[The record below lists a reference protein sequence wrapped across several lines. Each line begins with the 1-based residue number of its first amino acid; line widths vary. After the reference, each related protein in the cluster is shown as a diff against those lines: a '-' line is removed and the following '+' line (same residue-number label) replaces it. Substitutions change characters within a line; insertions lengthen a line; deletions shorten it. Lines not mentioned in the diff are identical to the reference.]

1 VPAELDDRDDA
12 VVAGFGYRPTL
23 RRRLSGWSSFGLAFS
38 TISITSGLFVNFQAG
53 FAELGPAHVWT
64 WPVAAAGQ
72 LLVALVVADLAR
84 RVPLAGATYQ
94 WGRRLMGR
102 TYGWFV
108 GALGVMYVV
117 VGLPGIALLAAAP
130 LLRYS
135 LGIDSGGARVTL
147 AIALAF
153 VTIGFLANL
162 AGVQFAARVNNV
174 AVWCEIAGTAVVAG
188 VLVVLL
194 AGHAKPAGHSL
205 SVLTSAAHPPG
216 HPYWYAAVLAGLTG
230 VYTLVGFESAAELAE
245 ETVEPDRAVP
255 RAVLTALAVSAVMGF
270 LVLIAFTLAVP
281 GDGTLLAQGGLPAV
295 FAYWFGDVATRLVI
309 GLVVLAMF
317 GVMVAGGAAG
327 ARLLFAMGR
336 DGVLP
341 TGLAK
346 TTRTGGTPLPALAVC
361 WVLSVGVLWY
371 GYASGD
377 AFGTLVAATALVPFL
392 VYLLIIVA
400 ALRSGADGTDGTE
413 STASRLRR
421 AVPWAALLWVVVAVL
436 ALALPERSREA
447 DYYVLG
453 GLVLATLW
461 WARLAATASSERRSS
476 R

>member
-1 VPAELDDRDDA
+1 VPAAGLDDRDDA

-53 FAELGPAHVWT
+53 FAELGAAHVWT

-72 LLVALVVADLAR
+72 LLVALVVAGLAR

-94 WGRRLMGR
+94 WGRRLMGQ

-135 LGIDSGGARVTL
+135 LGIDTGGARVTL
-147 AIALAF
+147 LIALAF

-188 VLVVLL
+188 VLAVLL

-205 SVLTSAAHPPG
+205 SALTSATHPPG
-216 HPYWYAAVLAGLTG
+216 HPYWYAAVLAALTG

-245 ETVEPDRAVP
+245 ETVEPDRTIP
-255 RAVLTALAVSAVMGF
+255 RAVLTALVGSAVLGF
-270 LVLIAFTLAVP
+270 GVLIVFTLAVP

-295 FAYWFGDVATRLVI
+295 FAYWLGDVATRLVI
-309 GLVVLAMF
+309 GLVVVAMF

-341 TGLAK
+341 TGLAS
-346 TTRTGGTPLPALAVC
+346 TTRAGGTPVPALGAC

-400 ALRSGADGTDGTE
+400 ALRSGGDDPD
-413 STASRLRR
+413 SSPWRR
-421 AVPWAALLWVVVAVL
+421 AVPWAALVWVIAAIL
-436 ALALPERSREA
+436 ALALPDRSREA

-453 GLVLATLW
+453 GLLLATLW